1 MTPATPARLR
11 YPQAAAYLQVTER
24 QLRRLVA
31 NRRIGFVKLGSYTE
45 FTTDQLD
52 AYIGA
57 HTYEPE
63 RHS

>member
-11 YPQAAAYLQVTER
+11 YSQAAAYLQVTER

-52 AYIGA
+52 TYLAA
-57 HTYEPE
+57 HTFTPE
-63 RHS
+63 QQS